1 MNKKLHDQL
10 VEEILRARER
20 VYHVNP
26 ATPLDKV
33 KIRDID
39 AEVYLKREDLSAI
52 KAYKW
57 RGAYNAISMLSDEQK
72 KKPIIAASAGNH
84 AQGVALACKKLGLK
98 AKIYMPLST
107 PLMKQNSVKQHGGEN
122 VKIVLVGD
130 SYSDTA
136 EAAKKEV
143 DKKGAPFIHPFDN
156 IYTIAG
162 QATIAD
168 ELVLSGEGPFD
179 FCFIAIGGGGMAS
192 GMSKWLRIHYPDI
205 KIIGVEGEG
214 QASMKASFDAGKIVN
229 LDEVDTFCDGT
240 AVKQPGE
247 LTYAICKDTLDDIIT
262 VTNDEICAAIETTW
276 EVGRFIPEPSGAM
289 GLAGLMKYS
298 QQHPKK
304 IKGKKLVTPI
314 CGANMDFSKLRL
326 ISANSGVGANRQHY
340 LRFSLSETSGS
351 LLDILKDNFADVDVH
366 AFQYGKIS
374 EDMAFP
380 VIGFQSSREEWIQ
393 ILKDLKKNKIRFE
406 DVTKAPDIQFRVI
419 NYNAHLFKNPV
430 FLNVNFPER
439 AGALRD
445 LLKLTSKVSNVCY
458 FNYFYTGEMF
468 GRALM
473 GFEFEKPENEQK
485 FFKAI
490 DKMGLRYS
498 RIEGEILQRMIL

>member
-33 KIRDID
+33 EIRDIE
-39 AEVYLKREDLSAI
+39 AQVYLKREDLSTI

-57 RGAYNAISMLSDEQK
+57 RGAYNAICMLSAEQK

-107 PLMKQNSVKQHGGEN
+107 PQMKQNAVQKHGGDYVE
-122 VKIVLVGD
+122 IILVGD

-136 EAAKKEV
+136 AAALKEV
-143 DKKGAPFIHPFDN
+143 EKRDAAFIHPFDN

-168 ELVLSGEGPFD
+168 ELVLSGQGPFD
-179 FCFIAIGGGGMAS
+179 YCFIAIGGGGMAS
-192 GMSKWLRIHYPDI
+192 GMSTWLRIHYPDM

-214 QASMKASFDAGKIVN
+214 QASMKASIDAGKVVN
-229 LDEVDTFCDGT
+229 LEEIDTFCDGT
-240 AVKQPGE
+240 AVKQPGDI
-247 LTYAICKDTLDDIIT
+247 TYAICKDMLDEIIT
-262 VTNDEICAAIETTW
+262 VSNEEICAAIETTW

-289 GLAGLMKYS
+289 GLAGLIKYT
-298 QQHPKK
+298 QEHPKA

-326 ISANSGVGANRQHY
+326 ISANSGVGSNKQHY
-340 LRFSLSETSGS
+340 LRFSLAEKSGS
-351 LLDILKDNFADVDVH
+351 LLGILQDCFSDVNIH

-374 EDMAFP
+374 EDIAFP
-380 VIGFQSSREEWIQ
+380 VIGFVASEERWAG
-393 ILKDLKKNKIRFE
+393 ILKDLKAKKIRFE
-406 DVTKAPDIQFRVI
+406 DVTNEPDINYRVI
-419 NYNAHLFKNPV
+419 NYNAHSFKNPV

-439 AGALRD
+439 KGALRE
-445 LLKLTSKVSNVCY
+445 LLKLTSKVSNLCY

-473 GFEFEKPENEQK
+473 GFEFTEKQNEDV
-485 FFKAI
+485 FFAAI
-490 DKMGLRYS
+490 DKMGLRYT
-498 RIEGEILQRMIL
+498 RIEGETLNRIIL